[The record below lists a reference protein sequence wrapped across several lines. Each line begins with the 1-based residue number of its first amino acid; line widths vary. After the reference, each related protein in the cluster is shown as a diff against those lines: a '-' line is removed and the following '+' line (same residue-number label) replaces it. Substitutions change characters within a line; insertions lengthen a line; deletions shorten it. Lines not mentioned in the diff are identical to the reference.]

1 MADQDTTEILLGPA
15 DQFITQAI
23 PQSAS
28 LPDWTRAGYD
38 MAAGVSP
45 QPTLMFRCL
54 TGNAYANAHQ
64 EAREHVL
71 FELNAGAITGA
82 FPGAKLGRSP
92 LNICLCLDRS
102 GSMEGDPLA
111 YAKRACNHVID
122 LMEAG
127 DVLSIITFAERGEVL
142 FKAQKV
148 GNKDELKAAVAKISI
163 GNRTNLHQGLEVA
176 IEQVLA
182 GKSPTSLNRI
192 MLLTDGEPTA
202 GNKDFQSIVTL
213 VTDRKRDGIKVTA
226 LGFGPDYNEELVAA
240 LARRTGG
247 HYFYISR
254 PELLPEVFRVELDS
268 LMRTVAREL
277 KLRVT
282 LVRGV
287 SVKQVYGNDFQQAGA
302 RTFEV
307 NLVDV
312 EREGAVTSLWEL
324 DITPHPAGLFRI
336 GSAEIEFEDCSSRA
350 RQEMSANIM
359 LEFTRNPSRL
369 AAGINPRVQ
378 SEIQIMMAARRLD
391 RTMIAM
397 RSNGANSREVVS
409 DLERTQSLLIQ
420 HGQTDQADQIK
431 QALADIRSG
440 EYRAASGSVEKTL
453 IGAIVQ
459 LDQGKRS

>member
-1 MADQDTTEILLGPA
+1 MADQDTTEILTGPA
-15 DQFITQAI
+15 DQFITQVI
-23 PQSAS
+23 PRSA
-28 LPDWTRAGYD
+28 PMTDWTRAGRD
-38 MAAGVSP
+38 AVAALPS
-45 QPTLMFRCL
+45 QPTLVFQCL
-54 TGNAYANAHQ
+54 TGNAYATAHQ

-71 FELNAGAITGA
+71 FELTAGSSSGVR
-82 FPGAKLGRSP
+82 LGRSP
-92 LNICLCLDRS
+92 VNICLCLDRS

-122 LMEAG
+122 ILEPD
-127 DVLSIITFAERGEVL
+127 DVLSVITFAERGEVL
-142 FKAQKV
+142 FNAQKV

-176 IEQVLA
+176 IEQILA
-182 GKSPTSLNRI
+182 GKSATSLNRI

-202 GNKDFQSIVTL
+202 GNKDFTSIVTL

-247 HYFYISR
+247 NYYYISR
-254 PELLPEVFRVELDS
+254 PELLPEVFRLELDS

-277 KLRVT
+277 KLQVN

-287 SVKQVYGNDFQQAGA
+287 SVRQVYGNDYQQAGA

-312 EREGAVTSLWEL
+312 EREGALTSLWEM

-336 GSAEIEFEDCSSRA
+336 GSAELQFEDCSSRV
-350 RQEMSANIM
+350 RQELSADIM

-378 SEIQIMMAARRLD
+378 REIQIMMAARRLD

-397 RSNGANSREVVS
+397 RSSGTAARELVS
-409 DLERTQSLLIQ
+409 DLERTQNLLIQ

-440 EYRAASGSVEKTL
+440 EYRAAGGSVEKTL